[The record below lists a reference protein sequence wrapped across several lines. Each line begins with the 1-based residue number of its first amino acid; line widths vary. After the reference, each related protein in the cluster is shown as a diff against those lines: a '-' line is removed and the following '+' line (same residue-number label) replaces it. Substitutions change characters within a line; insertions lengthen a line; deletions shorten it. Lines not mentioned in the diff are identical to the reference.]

1 VELTHSTLN
10 PRFNI
15 SVVFTANYSFSVGD
29 VPVDNVTLLVTDFVN
44 LNIKSAQSFKGAHR
58 SRVCVHI
65 YISIYVYTVKE
76 IMFDGG
82 RSKKNTAS
90 ILSYSRMGESLGWE
104 KLGGLRT
111 RRSEIKVSVTGFGP
125 HRFVQNRRN

>member
-58 SRVCVHI
+58 NRVCVH
-65 YISIYVYTVKE
+65 
-76 IMFDGG
+76 MF
-82 RSKKNTAS
+82 
-90 ILSYSRMGESLGWE
+90 I
-104 KLGGLRT
+104 
-111 RRSEIKVSVTGFGP
+111 
-125 HRFVQNRRN
+125 